1 MKRVLWVCLLFLF
14 NDEIIS
20 SLALCVLLVAL
31 LVWACKRVDEER
43 EKKNAR
49 NRID

>member
-1 MKRVLWVCLLFLF
+1 MKRVLWVSLLFLF
-14 NDEIIS
+14 NDEIVS
-20 SLALCVLLVAL
+20 ALALLVLTAAL
-31 LVWACKRVDEER
+31 LVWAVKRVDEER

>member
-1 MKRVLWVCLLFLF
+1 MKRVLWVSLLFLF
-14 NDEIIS
+14 NDEIMS
-20 SLALCVLLVAL
+20 ALALLVLMVAL
-31 LVWACKRVDEER
+31 LVWACMKVDEER